1 MLKIAFVPNH
11 AVGVDG
17 IRNLLRYGIARLRAY
32 GIQTQECMESTHSV
46 AWNPSQTVWNQ
57 DAGKDE
63 CNLTVD
69 AIPDKV
75 GIPYALKRDA
85 ICFV

>member
-1 MLKIAFVPNH
+1 
-11 AVGVDG
+11 
-17 IRNLLRYGIARLRAY
+17 
-32 GIQTQECMESTHSV
+32 MESTHSV

-69 AIPDKV
+69 AMPDKV
-75 GIPYALKRDA
+75 GIPYTLKRDA
-85 ICFV
+85 IPSPSVLDKNNGFFEPLFFGGTDGS